1 MLLIHIIMEMTLNS
15 QNYYRSPINVFEI
28 LLSII
33 LCCTSLSATYA
44 DKSYNHQTV
53 ASTPILASMT
63 WSQDKGFDLV
73 VDEITKTPE
82 TVGWVN
88 FTNAI
93 NETGWSYLEVKTHES
108 FQDKIQVHFDKSNV
122 EFRLF

>member
-1 MLLIHIIMEMTLNS
+1 MLSNHVNMEMILNF
-15 QNYYRSPINVFEI
+15 QNYYRSSIHVCVI
-28 LLSII
+28 LSSII
-33 LCCTSLSATYA
+33 LCCTSLSTYT
-44 DKSYNHQTV
+44 DKSYKHKPK
-53 ASTPILASMT
+53 ASSPILASMT

-93 NETGWSYLEVKTHES
+93 NETGWSYLEVKTHEH